1 MTTSQKA
8 KYIFGA
14 ILSAALFLFLFFT
27 ALFLITAFLVTVIT
41 WIGVS
46 FESDSL
52 NIGQLLGVALS
63 FLFSLRKTIS
73 LSNIFVYM
81 IYIAAFFAA
90 TFVTDRIVKRNDFLY
105 RWTYVFSA
113 VALACYSV
121 YNVVMVFADGAS
133 WRYAVAIFVV
143 GILVFNKSGYT
154 NKRA

>member
-41 WIGVS
+41 WIGAS

-63 FLFSLRKTIS
+63 FLFSLRKTVS

-81 IYIAAFFAA
+81 IYIAAFVAA

-113 VALACYSV
+113 AALACYSV
-121 YNVVMVFADGAS
+121 YNVVMVFAGGAS
-133 WRYAVAIFVV
+133 WRYAVAIFIV
-143 GILVFNKSGYT
+143 GILVFDKSGLI

>member
-41 WIGVS
+41 WIGAS

-63 FLFSLRKTIS
+63 FLFSLRETIS
-73 LSNIFVYM
+73 LSNIFAYM

-90 TFVTDRIVKRNDFLY
+90 AFVTDRIVKRNDFLY
-105 RWTYVFSA
+105 
-113 VALACYSV
+113 
-121 YNVVMVFADGAS
+121 
-133 WRYAVAIFVV
+133 
-143 GILVFNKSGYT
+143 
-154 NKRA
+154 